1 MTEGTIEL
9 KGFKKFLYRKFKDI
23 KPEVKFEVSFPF
35 PGKMTIIART
45 QNFKQIKFIEVTLR
59 DQFQRDYLVKLHKRK
74 GILKSTVNVK
84 EGKNFELSFYVM
96 GKNGMFNR
104 ISKKISDIL
113 VVEPIAVEK
122 KKSEVQKPNKTTT
135 PKPKKA
141 SGSQSKQTNAKTQSI
156 KNIPPPKKRNW
167 PNSSTYAQA
176 LQKSSFSINSL
187 YPNIREA
194 SFLKN
199 QNVKYSTLIQGA
211 GNFGVVF
218 KFSNGGTFHAL
229 KCFTRGGNYLE
240 LRYSEIGKALNAA
253 KFPFFI
259 DLKFCDNAI
268 RTMSRPNEYFPA
280 ITMQWVD
287 GETLYNYINKNFK
300 ISASMDN
307 VAKSILNAIKLMQD
321 KKIAHGDLSGDN
333 ILVGDNE
340 KITVIDYD
348 GMYTPSLRRVG
359 TEELG
364 HEAFQHPKRGRYYG
378 EKLDNF
384 SALIIFLSLSA
395 LSVNPALWKYNE
407 GDPDKLIFDPADFQN
422 PGKSPIFKDLMK
434 LGGNIPN
441 ITMMLQEY
449 LKHDVDWDGMDID
462 KIIKMK

>member
-23 KPEVKFEVSFPF
+23 KPDVKFEASFPL
-35 PGKMTIIART
+35 PGKMTIIAKA
-45 QNFKQIKFIEVTLR
+45 QNPNQIKFVEVTLR

-74 GILKSTVNVK
+74 GVLKSSVSVK
-84 EGKNFELSFYVM
+84 QGKNFELSFYVM
-96 GKNGMFNR
+96 GKNGMFYR
-104 ISKKISDIL
+104 INKKISDIL
-113 VVEPIAVEK
+113 VVEP
-122 KKSEVQKPNKTTT
+122 VQTDNKNTESS
-135 PKPKKA
+135 KPKK
-141 SGSQSKQTNAKTQSI
+141 STTSKPKKSPGTQSQESNGKTQSI

-167 PNSSTYAQA
+167 PNSSTYSQA
-176 LQKSSFSINSL
+176 LQKSSFSINSK
-187 YPNIREA
+187 YPSIREA

-199 QNVKYSTLIQGA
+199 ENVKYSTLIQGA

-240 LRYSEIGKALNAA
+240 LRYSEIGKAMNAA
-253 KFPFFI
+253 NLPFFI

-268 RTMSRPNEYFPA
+268 RTMNHPNEYFPA

-287 GETLYNYINKNFK
+287 GETLYNYVSKNCK
-300 ISASMDN
+300 NGVSMDTI
-307 VAKSILNAIKLMQD
+307 AKSVLSSIKSMQD

-333 ILVGDNE
+333 ILVSDKD
-340 KITVIDYD
+340 KITIIDYD
-348 GMYTPSLRRVG
+348 GMYVPSLRRVG

-364 HEAFQHPKRGRYYG
+364 HEAFQHPNRGKYYG
-378 EKLDNF
+378 DKLDNF
-384 SALIIFLSLSA
+384 SAIIIYLSLSA

-407 GDPDKLIFDPADFQN
+407 GDPDKMIFDPTDFQN
-422 PGKSPIFKDLMK
+422 PGKSPIFMELLKMEGRISK
-434 LGGNIPN
+434 V
-441 ITMMLQEY
+441 TAMLQDY
-449 LKHDVDWDGMDID
+449 LKHDVDWDGIDID